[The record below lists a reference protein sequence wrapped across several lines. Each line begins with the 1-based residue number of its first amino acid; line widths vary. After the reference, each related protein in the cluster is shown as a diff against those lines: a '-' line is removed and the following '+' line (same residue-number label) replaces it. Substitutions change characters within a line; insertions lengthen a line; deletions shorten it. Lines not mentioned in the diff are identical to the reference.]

1 MPVRY
6 VFRETAKNEFR
17 HLPAEVREEFLYA
30 IHGLLF
36 QPFRPGPGYRAKELR
51 DAPGLWRLRLSTY
64 PGVRAYYGVGGEV
77 LRVYGFGPRDEF
89 YDKLRQKDRLGR

>member
-1 MPVRY
+1 MPDRY

-17 HLPAEVREEFLYA
+17 QLPAEVREEFLYA

-36 QPFRPGPGYRAKELR
+36 QPFRPGPGYRVKELR

-64 PGVRAYYGVGGEV
+64 PGVRAYYGVDGEV
-77 LRVYGFGPRDEF
+77 LRVYGFGPRPEF
-89 YDKLRQKDRLGR
+89 YGKLRQKDRLRR